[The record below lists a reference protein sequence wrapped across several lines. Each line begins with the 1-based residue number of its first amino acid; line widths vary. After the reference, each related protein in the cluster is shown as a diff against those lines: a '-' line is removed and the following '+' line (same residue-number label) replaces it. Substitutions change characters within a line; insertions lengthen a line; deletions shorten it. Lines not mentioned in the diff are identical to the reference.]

1 MESSWLKILFKKMG
15 YVRRLAT
22 TGKVEISEKLKA
34 EIETVYLYGI
44 VQKINEHKIPLS
56 MIINLD
62 QTPSKFVPGCN
73 KTLAKKGCKS
83 VPIAGSPD
91 KRMFTATFSITLT
104 GEFLPIQLIYGGKTK
119 EKYPGCLFFI

>member
-1 MESSWLKILFKKMG
+1 MG

-22 TGKVEISEKLKA
+22 TGKVEISEKLKV

-73 KTLAKKGCKS
+73 KTFAKKIVNQYQS
-83 VPIAGSPD
+83 LAQQIN
-91 KRMFTATFSITLT
+91 
-104 GEFLPIQLIYGGKTK
+104 E
-119 EKYPGCLFFI
+119 